1 MHVRE
6 KCMIVQLSES
16 TDIVGIAVR
25 SLQLFAPHVKFIVE
39 NITNELTKLPTQ
51 DFSWAPFA
59 YSCHREHWCNLH
71 NIASQWFRPNPLC
84 CKQQQQHELSHYS
97 NLNMAGLSDVSLE
110 PVIEF
115 NLQWQVTHSVL
126 YSKQKTSLSE
136 GAMSLQNSPY
146 LKAGIAFAPHGSS
159 VDMLP
164 LNKSSETV
172 EIVGGQQHVLHTD
185 ISLEQLEEIM
195 LAKAVDYFR
204 HNDEPSVYQMIWRSK
219 HGAARIHVEKPSIN
233 TRRIIMRAQRT
244 SWGRLQMESCFVDRI
259 RRFGT
264 F

>member
-1 MHVRE
+1 
-6 KCMIVQLSES
+6 
-16 TDIVGIAVR
+16 
-25 SLQLFAPHVKFIVE
+25 
-39 NITNELTKLPTQ
+39 
-51 DFSWAPFA
+51 
-59 YSCHREHWCNLH
+59 
-71 NIASQWFRPNPLC
+71 
-84 CKQQQQHELSHYS
+84 
-97 NLNMAGLSDVSLE
+97 MAGLSDVSLE

-126 YSKQKTSLSE
+126 Y
-136 GAMSLQNSPY
+136 
-146 LKAGIAFAPHGSS
+146 HGSS
-159 VDMLP
+159 ADMLP